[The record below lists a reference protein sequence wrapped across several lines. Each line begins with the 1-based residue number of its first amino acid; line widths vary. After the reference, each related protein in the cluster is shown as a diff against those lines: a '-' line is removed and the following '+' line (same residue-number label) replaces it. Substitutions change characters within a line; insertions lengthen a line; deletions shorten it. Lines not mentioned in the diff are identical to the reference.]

1 MHWLDDVHSAVAWA
15 NSLKTHLF
23 KFRHLSY
30 LVLLAVM
37 VTLMG
42 GLILFLVDPNVK
54 SLQDGVWSA
63 WVTLTH
69 VGFGD
74 VVPVSFLGRLLM
86 AGLIFL
92 GVVFFSLFM
101 ALVSIA
107 LIGRNMDALDQKTVV
122 SHDEKDRILDEL
134 ARLHQRMDALE
145 KLLSSRED
153 GK

>member
-15 NSLKTHLF
+15 NSLKTHLS

-42 GLILFLVDPNVK
+42 GLMLFLVDPNVK
-54 SLQDGVWSA
+54 SLQDGVWSV

-69 VGFGD
+69 VEFGD

-134 ARLHQRMDALE
+134 ARLHQWMDALE
-145 KLLSSRED
+145 KLLSSEDD

>member
-37 VTLMG
+37 VTLTG
-42 GLILFLVDPNVK
+42 GLILFLVDPNIK
-54 SLQDGVWSA
+54 SLQDGIWSA

-74 VVPVSFLGRLLM
+74 VVPVSFLGRLLT

-122 SHDEKDRILDEL
+122 SHDGKDRILDEL

-145 KLLSSRED
+145 KLLFLGDD